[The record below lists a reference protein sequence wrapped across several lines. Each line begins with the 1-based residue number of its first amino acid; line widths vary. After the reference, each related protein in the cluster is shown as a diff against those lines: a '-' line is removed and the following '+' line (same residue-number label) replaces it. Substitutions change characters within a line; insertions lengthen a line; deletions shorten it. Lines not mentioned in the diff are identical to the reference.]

1 MSGSGIKRKGLVG
14 YHKSR
19 DKDKCPVN
27 DCNAVKL
34 RGYDIK
40 KHFRS
45 KANLLALDQ
54 ANSHQSELR
63 KKFKASD
70 SVAVPDEFL
79 KNLLVS
85 DSEKDHTIYLFQNGF
100 SSISLPDCDS
110 VGFKCQQKTLPVPDM
125 FKFVGPK
132 PGKVMR
138 ISESPNVNAQNQSVS
153 TNSQRTSDLCLI
165 LWIGLTCWVLAIYYY
180 IHF

>member
-1 MSGSGIKRKGLVG
+1 M
-14 YHKSR
+14 
-19 DKDKCPVN
+19 N
-27 DCNAVKL
+27 NCNAVKL

-40 KHFRS
+40 NHFQS
-45 KANLLALDQ
+45 KGNLLALDQ
-54 ANSHQSELR
+54 ANAHQSELR

-85 DSEKDHTIYLFQNGF
+85 ESEKDHTIYLFQNGF
-100 SSISLPDCDS
+100 SSMSLPDCDS

-132 PGKVMR
+132 PGKIIR
-138 ISESPNVNAQNQSVS
+138 ISESTNDAVYDGMINQIISLLSRGFVS
-153 TNSQRTSDLCLI
+153 RLSLLRNSK
-165 LWIGLTCWVLAIYYY
+165 
-180 IHF
+180 

>member
-19 DKDKCPVN
+19 DKYKCPVN
-27 DCNAVKL
+27 NCNAVKL

-40 KHFRS
+40 KHFRT
-45 KANLLALDQ
+45 KGNLLALDQ
-54 ANSHQSELR
+54 ANTHQSELR

-79 KNLLVS
+79 KNLLIS

-100 SSISLPDCDS
+100 SSMSLPDCDS

-138 ISESPNVNAQNQSVS
+138 ISESLNVNVQNQSVS
-153 TNSQRTSDLCLI
+153 TNSQRFVELQIFVLSY
-165 LWIGLTCWVLAIYYY
+165 GLV
-180 IHF
+180 